1 MLKAMKPG
9 SVAVDLAIERGGNV
23 EGAVADQVADVE
35 GVRVIAYAN
44 VAGRIAASASLL
56 YAKNL
61 LTFLETLI
69 SKETKDVV
77 INAEDELVKAT
88 MLTHGGQV
96 VHPNFKKEG

>member
-1 MLKAMKPG
+1 
-9 SVAVDLAIERGGNV
+9 
-23 EGAVADQVADVE
+23 
-35 GVRVIAYAN
+35 
-44 VAGRIAASASLL
+44 LL